1 MPAITNFLVNFN
13 RYVVDVMNM
22 LQGVYVLII
31 FVLKRNVFYTVTNRK
46 AGGRRLDS
54 QRGRS
59 GSSRNEFSSAKRNMD
74 RHEAESMVS
83 SANVTQNS
91 EF

>member
-1 MPAITNFLVNFN
+1 MVNFN

-31 FVLKRNVFYTVTNRK
+31 FVLKRNVFYTVTNQK
-46 AGGRRLDS
+46 ARGWRLDS
-54 QRGRS
+54 KCGRS
-59 GSSRNEFSSAKRNMD
+59 VSSWNEFSSAKRNMD

-83 SANVTQNS
+83 SANVTHNS